1 MRLESRHVSDAQAT
15 TVTQGAD
22 PDIVGPYL
30 ADVLDEPLW
39 KGCHVELVS
48 GGKSNLT
55 YLVTAGEHELILR
68 RPPLGH
74 VLPTAHDM
82 TREFTVLKALG
93 PTEVPVP
100 EPLHL
105 CTDAAVLGA
114 PFYVM
119 ERLRGLVVRGS
130 FPPGYADDPSDARK
144 IGEAVIDTLI
154 AIHAV
159 DWHAVGLGEFGHP
172 DGFLSRQL
180 RRWREQWERS
190 LTREM
195 PAMDDLLVA
204 LEEKLPESEA
214 ATIVHGDFRTD
225 NCVLDASVPGRVV
238 GVLDWEM
245 STIGDPLTDL
255 GLTMCYWTERKD
267 SSQLRDA
274 FSDITVTATEGF
286 PSRVELVERYS
297 ALSGRDVT
305 DIAWYWAF
313 GFFKLAV
320 VLEGIHARYL
330 QGKTV
335 GAGFERVGDSVAP
348 LVMVSSFVLER
359 GEVAPI
365 G

>member
-1 MRLESRHVSDAQAT
+1 MDDRQAT
-15 TVTQGAD
+15 TAQGAD
-22 PDIVGPYL
+22 PRAVGPYL
-30 ADVLDEPLW
+30 AEVLGDPEW
-39 KGCHVELVS
+39 EQCRVELLS

-55 YLVTAGEHELILR
+55 YSVTAGERELILR

-82 TREFTVLKALG
+82 AREYTVLEALG
-93 PTEVPVP
+93 RTDVPVP
-100 EPLHL
+100 QPFHL
-105 CTDAAVLGA
+105 CRDTSVIGA

-119 ERLRGLVVRGS
+119 ERLRGLIARGE

-154 AIHAV
+154 SIHAV
-159 DWHAVGLGEFGHP
+159 DWNAVGLQDFGHP
-172 DGFLSRQL
+172 QGFLARQL

-190 LTREM
+190 KTNDM
-195 PAMDDLLVA
+195 PAMDDLLAA
-204 LEEKLPESEA
+204 LEDKIPESQPP
-214 ATIVHGDFRTD
+214 TIVHGDFRTD
-225 NCVLDASVPGRVV
+225 NCVLDAETPGRVV

-245 STIGDPLTDL
+245 STIGDPLADL
-255 GLTMCYWTERKD
+255 GLTMCYWTERRD
-267 SSQLRDA
+267 DEQLRSA
-274 FSDITVTATEGF
+274 FRGITVTATEGF
-286 PSRVELVERYS
+286 PTREDLVDRY
-297 ALSGRDVT
+297 ATITGRDVS
-305 DIAWYWAF
+305 DISWYWAF

-335 GAGFERVGDSVAP
+335 GSGFERVGESVAP
-348 LVMVSSFVLER
+348 LVMVSSFVLDR

>member
-1 MRLESRHVSDAQAT
+1 MNEAHAT
-15 TVTQGAD
+15 TLTQGAD
-22 PDIVGPYL
+22 PDVVGPYL
-30 ADVLDEPLW
+30 AAALSEPEW
-39 KGCHVELVS
+39 ADCRVELLS

-55 YLVTAGEHELILR
+55 YLVTAAGKELILR

-82 TREFTVLKALG
+82 AREYKVLSALQ
-93 PTEVPVP
+93 PTDVPVP
-100 EPLHL
+100 RPFHL
-105 CTDAAVLGA
+105 CSDASVIGA

-119 ERLRGLVVRGS
+119 ERLHGLVVRGQ
-130 FPPGYADDPSDARK
+130 FPPGYADDPADARK

-159 DWHAVGLGEFGHP
+159 DWQEAGLDGFGHP
-172 DGFLSRQL
+172 EDFLERQL
-180 RRWREQWERS
+180 RRWRQQWERS
-190 LTREM
+190 ATRDM
-195 PAMDDLLVA
+195 PAMDDLLAA
-204 LEEKLPESEA
+204 LEEKLPSSKD

-225 NCVLDASVPGRVV
+225 NCVLDPASPGRVV

-245 STIGDPLTDL
+245 STIGDPLSDL

-267 SSQLRDA
+267 AAQMRDA

-286 PSRVELVERYS
+286 PTRADLVERY
-297 ALSGRDVT
+297 AIATGRDLT
-305 DIAWYWAF
+305 DISWYWAF

-335 GAGFERVGDSVAP
+335 GDGFERVGDSVVP
-348 LVMVSSFVLER
+348 LVMVSSFVLDR

-365 G
+365 A